1 MIIYKKNK
9 TGGRKMIK
17 GQKKFCYAGT
27 QQKKLKK
34 YSNQCIDYI
43 IIFFNC
49 KVFFEILS
57 LQKYYGYKRKLTK

>member
-17 GQKKFCYAGT
+17 GQKKFCYAT
-27 QQKKLKK
+27 NITEEIKK
-34 YSNQCIDYI
+34 YSNQYIDYI

-57 LQKYYGYKRKLTK
+57 LQKYYG

>member
-1 MIIYKKNK
+1 MVIYKKNK

-17 GQKKFCYAGT
+17 GQKKICYVGRIT
-27 QQKKLKK
+27 EEIKNLKK
-34 YSNQCIDYI
+34 YSNQYIDYI

-57 LQKYYGYKRKLTK
+57 LQKYYG